1 MFFIIKKN
9 IFFCIF
15 TEDQNCPTWSS
26 VLTNIPPVHWRPT
39 LVRPVST
46 PVRLS
51 TTVVLAWYRR
61 LPWQYRSTLS
71 PSPAV
76 LNLRNKKIISE
87 NYQKIKAVC
96 HQPLRK
102 LEKWSHH
109 FELEVGGTFQKVRP
123 DSGCTDL
130 KVIVKDERIVHNRN
144 MYHLSCF
151 REWFI

>member
-9 IFFCIF
+9 IIVLPDPQCWQ
-15 TEDQNCPTWSS
+15 TSLQYTGGQYWSDQCLPPCDCPPRWCWLGSADF
-26 VLTNIPPVHWRPT
+26 HD
-39 LVRPVST
+39 ST
-46 PVRLS
+46 DQLC
-51 TTVVLAWYRR
+51 
-61 LPWQYRSTLS
+61 LPLLQFSIL
-71 PSPAV
+71 
-76 LNLRNKKIISE
+76 KIKEIISE

-130 KVIVKDERIVHNRN
+130 KVIVKDERIVHNHN